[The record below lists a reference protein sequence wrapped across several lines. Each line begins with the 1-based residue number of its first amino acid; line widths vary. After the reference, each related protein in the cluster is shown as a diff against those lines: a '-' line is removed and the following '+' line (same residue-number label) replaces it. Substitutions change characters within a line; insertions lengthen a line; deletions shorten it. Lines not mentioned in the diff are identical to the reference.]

1 MENKIDTKFKVGDYI
16 EDMREWDNRFDTIYK
31 IIDIDYSNKT
41 YICIR
46 NRPKEYGRNRFHL
59 PIKRIDYYYKLSA
72 DYKFKNLID
81 SIEKEHT
88 MIKKWI
94 VKEENGKVISIK
106 EDKYDDKIKYIKAW
120 NYLLS
125 YGEASFIDTYQEL
138 LFEDTIDSMVKAY
151 GEGLDFDT
159 WYELEL
165 VGSIENKENE
175 EEEFDPISIAITKL
189 NKLHSIAKDR
199 MIETEIDDII
209 EILKNRY

>member
-1 MENKIDTKFKVGDYI
+1 MENKITTKFKVGDYI
-16 EDMREWDNRFDTIYK
+16 KDKREWSSNFNAIYK
-31 IIDIDYSNKT
+31 IIDIDYKNNVYEVKQLGDK
-41 YICIR
+41 R
-46 NRPKEYGRNRFHL
+46 LNVFHF
-59 PIKRIDYYYKLSA
+59 PIKRIDEFYILSPNH
-72 DYKFKNLID
+72 KFKSLIK

-88 MIKKWI
+88 MTKKWI

-159 WYELEL
+159 WYEQEL
-165 VGSIENKENE
+165 IDSIENKEE
-175 EEEFDPISIAITKL
+175 EKNDIEDPISLAITKL
-189 NKLHSIAKDR
+189 QDIDKDEIQKWQ
-199 MIETEIDDII
+199 IEEVID
-209 EILKNRY
+209 ILKNI